1 MMKLRYRVLQSSVS
15 RTSLGN
21 SLFLPAMNR
30 WAIISSPLART
41 ALQAFFVQSR
51 AEALSN
57 IGNPKSLIMNLN
69 ALQPARRQFFLSQS
83 EKGEVWQIAQNG
95 LKPTVKRQN
104 LSHSLV
110 QKLVC
115 VECQH
120 GNVLRSSRR
129 GN

>member
-1 MMKLRYRVLQSSVS
+1 MCGKPMAFRIAPSFSLRGYASLRARRSLSAHQFSRHSGELS
-15 RTSLGN
+15 RT
-21 SLFLPAMNR
+21 
-30 WAIISSPLART
+30 
-41 ALQAFFVQSR
+41 
-51 AEALSN
+51 LSN
-57 IGNPKSLIMNLN
+57 IGNPKSLIMNFN
-69 ALQPARRQFFLSQS
+69 TFQTARRQFFLSQS

>member
-1 MMKLRYRVLQSSVS
+1 MLTEASQADKMPERNQMLDVK
-15 RTSLGN
+15 
-21 SLFLPAMNR
+21 
-30 WAIISSPLART
+30 ARMPETT
-41 ALQAFFVQSR
+41 AD
-51 AEALSN
+51 ALSN
-57 IGNPKSLIMNLN
+57 IGNPKSLIMNFN
-69 ALQPARRQFFLSQS
+69 TFQTARRQFFLSQS